1 MQERKMNKMADLKT
15 RFFGL
20 ELKNPL
26 VVASSGMTDKAESV
40 KEFSDLG
47 AGAIV
52 LKSVF
57 EEEVINE
64 YNQIAQS
71 KNESHFE
78 EFIDY
83 FDYKIRDQVLA
94 NYGKLIK
101 DAKSCSAVPVIA
113 SINCVSAGDWLQF
126 ASQVQDAGADAIE
139 LNLLVLPSD
148 LERNAASNH
157 QFYLDAAK
165 EVIHAVKIPVSVK
178 ISSYFSDLACVC
190 KDMADAGVAGI
201 TLFNRFSTPDIDIDK
216 EKVIPAGALSG
227 ADEHLLPLRWIGLL
241 SSRVNCDF
249 AASTGIH
256 EARQAL
262 KMLLAGANAVQIA
275 SAFYKNGKPYLNDIL
290 KGIEQW
296 MQKKGYK
303 SLSEFKG
310 KLSLEKVANPAIYER
325 AQFLSNFGGYS

>member
-1 MQERKMNKMADLKT
+1 MADLKT

-20 ELKNPL
+20 ELKNPII
-26 VVASSGMTDKAESV
+26 VASSGLTAKPQNI

-71 KNESHFE
+71 KTSSHFE

-83 FDYKIRDQVLA
+83 FDYKIRDQILA

-101 DAKSCSAVPVIA
+101 DAKSCSKVPIIA

-139 LNLLVLPSD
+139 LNLMILPSD
-148 LERNAASNH
+148 LERNAESNRR
-157 QFYLDAAK
+157 FYVEAVK
-165 EVIHAVKIPVSVK
+165 EVVKAVRVPVTAK
-178 ISSYFSDLACVC
+178 ISSYFSDLACMC
-190 KDMADAGVAGI
+190 KELSDEGIAGI
-201 TLFNRFSTPDIDIDK
+201 TMFNRFSTPDIDIER
-216 EKVIPAGALSG
+216 EKVVPAGALSTV
-227 ADEHLLPLRWIGLL
+227 DEHLMPLRWIGLL
-241 SSRVNCDF
+241 SSKIKCDI
-249 AASTGIH
+249 AASSGIH
-256 EARQAL
+256 EGKQAI
-262 KMLLAGANAVQIA
+262 KMLLAGASAVQVA
-275 SAFYKNGKPYLNDIL
+275 STLYKNGNSYLGEMIKSL
-290 KGIEQW
+290 EQW

-303 SLSEFKG
+303 SISDFKG

-325 AQFLSNFGGYS
+325 AQFLSHFGGYNENQ

>member
-1 MQERKMNKMADLKT
+1 MADLST

-20 ELKNPL
+20 NLKNPIII
-26 VVASSGMTDKAESV
+26 ASSGLTAKTDSI

-47 AGAIV
+47 AGAVV

-71 KNESHFE
+71 KTSSHFE

-101 DAKSCSAVPVIA
+101 EAKAVSSIPVIA

-139 LNLLVLPSD
+139 LNLLILPSD
-148 LERNAASNH
+148 PERTADQNH
-157 QFYLDAAK
+157 RFYIDAVK
-165 EVIHAVKIPVSVK
+165 EVIRAVKIPVSVK

-190 KDMADAGVAGI
+190 RELAEEGVAGI
-201 TLFNRFSTPDIDIDK
+201 TMFNRFSTPDIDIDK
-216 EKVIPAGALSG
+216 ERVVPGVALSSIN
-227 ADEHLLPLRWIGLL
+227 EYILPLRWVGLL
-241 SSRVNCDF
+241 SSRIDCDI

-256 EARQAL
+256 DSRQVI
-262 KMLLAGANAVQIA
+262 KMLLAGANAVQMA
-275 SAFYKNGKPYLNDIL
+275 SVFYQQGNSHLTEVLNGLEK
-290 KGIEQW
+290 W
-296 MQKKGYK
+296 MHNKGYK
-303 SLSEFKG
+303 SIAEFKG
-310 KLSLEKVANPAIYER
+310 KLSLEKIANPAIYER
-325 AQFLSNFGGYS
+325 AQFLSHFGGYNGK